1 MRRKLSRFHK
11 GGLAVIAAVAIAA
24 LLSIGVGRANSTPS
38 KVSAATS
45 ARHLQADQ
53 YRIALVIPDFTQNE
67 LILDLKNG
75 AQAAAKKYHVKLL
88 VTGTGAAEDQ
98 VKAIKD
104 AIAAKVDA
112 IDYDTTDAAALTPVI
127 IKANKAHIPVVCN
140 TACASGGKNQA
151 IITFNYKTMG
161 LLTGKWIASKLKGGQ
176 GTVGIVDTNRTDS
189 SVQQIYTGINAGLAA
204 AGAHPKIV
212 ISPPTNWDPAAARTV
227 TQNFLTANPNLDVLI
242 CLHDLVANV
251 CRQVMDSMN
260 YHSIALA
267 GEGGTCQ
274 GLSNLLTGKMDF
286 TVAQFLYSAGYMSIQ
301 QAVQILHGKHAKSTT
316 KVAPMIGITSARA
329 KAWANGSTKIP
340 PGLGLEAAVAKAKA
354 GCK

>member
-1 MRRKLSRFHK
+1 MHATI
-11 GGLAVIAAVAIAA
+11 GGFKKVRPAILIAAALAA
-24 LLSIGVGRANSTPS
+24 LLSISAGSANSAPA
-38 KVSAATS
+38 KARAATS
-45 ARHLQADQ
+45 TQ

-75 AQAAAKKYHVKLL
+75 AQAAAKKYHVKLT

-127 IKANKAHIPVVCN
+127 KQANSAKIPVVCN
-140 TACASGGKNQA
+140 TACASGGKNNA
-151 IITFNYKTMG
+151 TITFNYKTMG
-161 LLTGKWIASKLKGGQ
+161 TLTGKWIASQLPGGT

-189 SVQQIYTGINAGLAA
+189 SVQQIYQGINAGLKA
-204 AGAHPKIV
+204 AGANPKLV
-212 ISPPTNWDPAAARTV
+212 ISPPTNWDPATALTV
-227 TQNFLTANPNLDVLI
+227 AQNFLTANPNLNVLL

-260 YHSIALA
+260 YAKIPLA

-274 GLSNLLTGKMDF
+274 GLSNLLTGKMNY

-301 QAVQILHGKHAKSTT
+301 QAVQILKGKSAKSTT
-316 KVAPMIGITSARA
+316 KVAPMIGISSALA
-329 KAWANGSTKIP
+329 KAWANGSKKIP